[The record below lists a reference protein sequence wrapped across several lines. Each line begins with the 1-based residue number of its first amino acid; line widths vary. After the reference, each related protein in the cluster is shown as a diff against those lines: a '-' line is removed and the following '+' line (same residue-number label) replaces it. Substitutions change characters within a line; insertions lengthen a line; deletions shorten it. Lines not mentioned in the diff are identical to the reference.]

1 MSVVWYDGGNSAGS
15 NGMMVVIVP
24 VVWYDG
30 GNSAG
35 SNGMMVVIVPVEM
48 V

>member
-1 MSVVWYDGGNSAGS
+1 MT
-15 NGMMVVIVP
+15 VVIVP

-35 SNGMMVVIVPVEM
+35 RNGMMVVIVPV
-48 V
+48 VIV

>member
-1 MSVVWYDGGNSAGS
+1 
-15 NGMMVVIVP
+15 MMVVIVP

-30 GNSAG
+30 GNSVG
-35 SNGMMVVIVPVEM
+35 SNGMMVVIVPVVM